1 MNLSKI
7 RQILLKHEGFRLKV
21 YDDATGKDISPGY
34 TLEGHPTIG
43 IGRALDVN
51 GISKQEAMIL
61 LDTDINLCIEEANK
75 YFWFKELN
83 EVRQAVIISMIFNLG
98 ASGFSNFKR
107 MIKALQNN
115 DFIKASEEM
124 LNSSWALQLPIRSK
138 ELALMMLLG
147 K

>member
-7 RQILLKHEGFRLKV
+7 KSILLKHEGMRLKV
-21 YDDATGKDISPGY
+21 YDDATGKDLEPGY

-51 GISKQEAMIL
+51 GISKQEVMVL
-61 LDTDINLCIEEANK
+61 LDTDINICIEEASK
-75 YFWFKELN
+75 YFWFKELD
-83 EVRQAVIISMIFNLG
+83 ETRQAVIISMIFNVG
-98 ASGFSNFKR
+98 ALGFSKFKK
-107 MIKALQNN
+107 MIRAMQYN
-115 DFIKASEEM
+115 DYVRASEEM
-124 LNSSWALQLPIRSK
+124 LNSSWASQLPIRSK